1 MQTYESISVTPTS
14 DYVGAEVSGIDLR
27 EKPDAR
33 VVSELRRAFAEHGVL
48 FFRDQE
54 LSPEQHVAFAEL

>member
-33 VVSELRRAFAEHGVL
+33 VVSELRPRSLSTAC
-48 FFRDQE
+48 FFRDQN
-54 LSPEQHVAFAEL
+54 